1 MKELN
6 NPGPAVEE
14 WRPVPTLQHI
24 EASSLGR
31 IRYVGPKRQKIDTGH
46 VLPQRSNNKGYKN
59 VNVPRLDCASQTT
72 RRTMKVHRLVS
83 MAFHGPEPL
92 SNQRMVVGHLDD
104 DPGNNCPDN
113 LRWMTQRDN
122 LNAAACKAKQRAKT
136 FSPETRAK
144 MSAMKQGANHPF
156 YGKPR
161 SIETRTRI
169 SAAKREAAARRLEKL
184 AIPEA
189 GNAAHA

>member
-1 MKELN
+1 MIETD
-6 NPGPAVEE
+6 NPGQEVEE

-31 IRYVGPKRQKIDTGH
+31 VRYVGPNVRKTKTGH
-46 VLPQRSNNKGYKN
+46 VLPQRSDDKGYKN
-59 VNVPRLDCASQTT
+59 VNVPCLDGDGPAT

-104 DPGNNCPDN
+104 DPANNRPDN

-122 LNAAACKAKQRAKT
+122 LNAPGYRAKQRAKT

-144 MSAMKQGANHPF
+144 LSAMKRGENHPR
-156 YGKPR
+156 YGKKCSP
-161 SIETRTRI
+161 ETRARI
-169 SAAKREAAARRLEKL
+169 SATKREASARRQRERLV
-184 AIPEA
+184 ASEA
-189 GNAAHA
+189 A